1 MFTKPFQQ
9 LSKHDANIAGG
20 KGASLGEMITS
31 GIPVPDGFV
40 VLSTTFDKFL
50 EITDI
55 SIEIDAILN
64 KVDHNEV
71 HTVEDASKQ
80 IQALILSAKMPKDIA
95 KEIKTEFSKLNCKY
109 VAVRSSA
116 TAEDSASA
124 AWAGQLDSF
133 LNTTEETLLENVQRC
148 FASLFTPRAIFY
160 RFEKELHNQT
170 ISVAVVVQKMV
181 NSKVSGI
188 AFSVHPV
195 TEDRNQIIIEAGFG
209 LGEAIVSG
217 QITPDSYVVT
227 KDDLN
232 ILDKNIYTQE
242 RGIFRDDKKGG
253 NEWRNISKNEAQE
266 QCLSDK
272 QIIELSNFIIKIENH
287 YNFPCDIEW
296 AMEDDIFYIVQSRPI
311 TTLKVGIAEKDKKEA
326 DLKFNYSDYILTF
339 WAKGISI
346 FAIDIHREAYKK
358 LKYVYIFNNNTFK
371 QFFNKKSYNDA
382 LDYGVEFYS
391 GANKF
396 LSYEKNIN
404 SLIKKLKQHFNFIKN
419 KNELSF
425 SDVSK
430 LFEIIS
436 NLNRKYTLMN
446 IEYTD
451 KAFLMSENNQL
462 IKNNIKKVESLK
474 DYVRGVLDTFLFSR
488 SGLLDVVFT
497 ILSRQF
503 SIEKDFFYNLTRK
516 EILNIINQKN
526 TKNINFSKNIFVAVY
541 NHEDAFIENSAL
553 KIIEQFLHNDIKRSA
568 HIKGFSASKGKVIGF
583 AKILSIDYSGSGL
596 YEKYISSMGENCVL
610 VAQSTNPDLIAAC
623 QKAVAIVTDI
633 GGLMSHAAIISR
645 ELKKPCVV
653 GTNNATQVLKDG
665 DEVEVDADNGVVR
678 ILNRSKSGTSLVE
691 KFIEDKKDAEIT
703 KHEGNFSLLV
713 WGTAASC
720 ESSKLWKKYYQDE
733 FGSILVLM
741 ENKRGIGFFDFNNY
755 KKSTELTLDKFIKLK
770 KFKELDD
777 YKSFIVTVDSLYQAN
792 YPDKI
797 KKLSTKDLEKNI
809 IKLFALTRDWQVITL
824 FCEALDEDIIKKYYK
839 QFDIKNVKFKD
850 FLEKTSLVDFDSFIL
865 KRDRCLLNFSSKNLY
880 KNQWVFSNYLF
891 CPQLKDLQKTH
902 KDAIKELGGIK
913 NIQNEQKT
921 VKVETEKNKKIVK
934 EFRDKLSFREKHFFD
949 FIKGSIYI
957 RDARKE
963 YVFKLICLLSNFTR
977 EIFSRLAIDK
987 ENILYIRGEDF
998 DSGIYKNPDYL
1009 DILNKRKKGV
1019 AVYYSKNLIKEE
1031 FVDFNQ
1037 TKEKIFSYINDNLQQ
1052 KEIRGS
1058 SACAGRVQSTV
1069 KIILDQSDFN
1079 KFKVGDILV
1088 TSMTRPE
1095 FVPLMKKASAII
1107 TDEGGVTCHA
1117 AIISRELNKSCIIG
1131 TKFATQILKDGDE
1144 VEVDADN
1151 GVVRILKKVD
1161 EISTNTREA
1170 SIINF
1175 LNKKELLNFL
1185 MNNEF
1190 DVQSAKASFF
1200 MCDLVFSIY
1209 ARFIKTNIGD
1219 FPVLSYLDSN
1229 NQFREIISKNDIL
1242 KIGEYLYSRFE
1253 KGGIAEIKKMIR
1265 NQIEIEESLDSFKN
1279 QKGIDIKVYSDFI
1292 NKFKKWWEYALLL
1305 EDKGQFSYQKIEE
1318 LLLKRLGEEKTK
1330 KIMGDIFCSSNI
1342 SVFSEERI
1350 HFYNICLRV
1359 FKDSEIKEKI
1369 LKNKTRGLE
1378 NSLLKRW
1385 HQEYNEKYFYFKTD
1399 FYERKEMTFND
1410 FINDLKNEI
1419 ISGDAGA
1426 ISNKIKAI
1434 KKEFVTMKNKMKLAR
1449 LELNK
1454 EELEVS
1460 DYINQLINWSDRRKI
1475 GMMKT
1480 LYYLLGFLKEISIE
1494 KKIEY
1499 GELILCSSDEVFHL
1513 LETGSLPKSK
1523 IRGDLFGCY
1532 YGDESKLFF
1541 GDEALEVFSLVN
1553 FETKNIVGQVA
1564 SRGGG
1569 GVFRGVVRVINDPF
1583 RQKFNK
1589 DDILVTTMTRI
1600 DFVPIMGIAKAII
1613 TDEGGVTSH
1622 AAIVSRELGVPCIIG
1637 TKIATQLLK
1646 DGDEVE
1652 IDMDKGIVKILSGRD
1667 ESNVEAKEYID
1678 IKKFK
1683 ESIGDREYITQ
1694 QGNISIALLG
1704 NICNAIQEKY
1714 ISPYGY
1720 KHIRPVLTLQKGSH
1734 GVCYFDLE
1742 MYRDFSRISYSRIK
1756 DSIYDLPEYQDYI
1769 KLSKIINREYKN
1781 FSTPQE
1787 LGELKSKVVYYFD
1800 LAKKYLVTT
1809 LFCEAVDHQVVEEL
1823 AKKLKVKDIDKFV
1836 EIVSLPTRP
1845 SFVNHQN
1852 QLFLEGKDIL
1862 WSFATYFSAPN
1873 NINREKLLNKKR
1885 KDFSKKEVE
1894 EEIKRNKLVAKENQK
1909 LVDNLM
1915 KKSSVGQRR
1924 AIEFVQASI
1933 NMRDERKEFILKMFT
1948 ILSDSLRALAKKYNI
1963 SYEMISTM
1971 ADTEI
1976 DKLDDSTFIES
1987 LRDRFEKG
1995 VAMISYS
2002 DKSNIGLVDYELA
2015 RNTIFDQSERK
2026 SSINGICANKGSY
2039 TGLVRIIISEKDFHQ
2054 FQEGEI
2060 LVTGMTRAEYVP
2072 LMRKAGAIITDEG
2085 GITCHAAIVSRELG
2099 IPCIIG
2105 TKIAT
2110 QVLKDGDEVEVD
2122 ADNGVVRILNK
2133 KKDKKNK
2140 KGEYINNEADYK
2152 KIKGRGDLV
2161 LYIERKDLSVFV
2173 STLCHLLEGPEIKK
2187 IMGAGWER
2195 QVCVMKDN
2203 IAYWLRDPKE
2213 IKGNRN
2219 IHAKF
2224 LEKKS
2229 KKYLL
2234 DIIGKCEHFNDNA
2247 GGHIKDLKKMSEDD
2261 FSRNIKK
2268 IINYFKDILTYTTI
2282 VPYFLLEVLEGKD
2295 LSQEKKNLIKN
2306 SIEKIRGG
2314 SYYMDFQKIF
2324 IPKLSNYLSNNYN
2337 FKKEE
2342 ILNISYQELLFIL
2355 DNKEI
2360 NDTNLINR
2368 NNSSIFWFD
2377 NKKKVDYISYN
2388 NEVFDFFVNKYLH
2401 LSVDTH
2407 DNIKG
2412 NIANK
2417 GFSVGRAVLVNTY
2430 KDLGKVKKGDIIISR
2445 NTNPSIMPALIKCS
2459 AIVTDEGGIACH
2471 AAIVSRE
2478 LNKPC
2483 IIGTKIATRI
2493 IKDGDEVEVDA
2504 DNGIVRI
2511 IKRKK

>member
-71 HTVEDASKQ
+71 HTVENASKQ

-95 KEIKTEFSKLNCKY
+95 KEIKTEFNKLNCKY

-170 ISVAVVVQKMV
+170 ISVAVVVQRMV

-227 KDDLN
+227 KDNLN
-232 ILDKNIYTQE
+232 IIDKNVYTQE

-253 NEWRNISKNEAQE
+253 NEWRNIPEATAKE

-272 QIIELSNFIIKIENH
+272 QIIELSNLIIKIENH

-311 TTLKVGIAEKDKKEA
+311 TTLSIKLKEKSKKYTIIANDFQSPLIRNEIWVILTTFWKEWYEISIPSVGIFSNENSIDYFVDIKEWINTKEEFQEKINKNPLILKEVINFSVSMGEEMNKFTSQLLDADIINWTSNQMIEFYRKFCYFQSREYAIGVLLPLIDIHGVSFLESFLKDYLSKNLPKKIQDEAYTIFTSPIENSFAMNQEMDLLSLADYFFQSDECKSIFLKNEPKDIPGKLKQLNPIYYNKLKEHAEKHGWVYYVYMGPTFGFVQFAEFLKDILDKGIDPQFERNRKIKERKNLIQKRKEY
-326 DLKFNYSDYILTF
+326 LKKLNPSKNDRILIELVSAYVFTKPRRKDYQSRSYYHLEKFYAEFARRLNITLELARSSAQEQVYGALLTGEINKEKIKEQYGKHLCYLSGNKVVVLSGDNAQNF
-339 WAKGISI
+339 MDSHVAKEKFEIENSNLIMGNTAFPGKAKGI
-346 FAIDIHREAYKK
+346 
-358 LKYVYIFNNNTFK
+358 V
-371 QFFNKKSYNDA
+371 
-382 LDYGVEFYS
+382 
-391 GANKF
+391 
-396 LSYEKNIN
+396 
-404 SLIKKLKQHFNFIKN
+404 
-419 KNELSF
+419 
-425 SDVSK
+425 
-430 LFEIIS
+430 
-436 NLNRKYTLMN
+436 
-446 IEYTD
+446 
-451 KAFLMSENNQL
+451 
-462 IKNNIKKVESLK
+462 
-474 DYVRGVLDTFLFSR
+474 
-488 SGLLDVVFT
+488 
-497 ILSRQF
+497 
-503 SIEKDFFYNLTRK
+503 
-516 EILNIINQKN
+516 
-526 TKNINFSKNIFVAVY
+526 
-541 NHEDAFIENSAL
+541 
-553 KIIEQFLHNDIKRSA
+553 
-568 HIKGFSASKGKVIGF
+568 KVINDH
-583 AKILSIDYSGSGL
+583 ST
-596 YEKYISSMGENCVL
+596 MGKME
-610 VAQSTNPDLIAAC
+610 P
-623 QKAVAIVTDI
+623 
-633 GGLMSHAAIISR
+633 
-645 ELKKPCVV
+645 
-653 GTNNATQVLKDG
+653 
-665 DEVEVDADNGVVR
+665 
-678 ILNRSKSGTSLVE
+678 
-691 KFIEDKKDAEIT
+691 
-703 KHEGNFSLLV
+703 GN
-713 WGTAASC
+713 
-720 ESSKLWKKYYQDE
+720 
-733 FGSILVLM
+733 ILVSVATTP
-741 ENKRGIGFFDFNNY
+741 N
-755 KKSTELTLDKFIKLK
+755 
-770 KFKELDD
+770 
-777 YKSFIVTVDSLYQAN
+777 IVQA
-792 YPDKI
+792 
-797 KKLSTKDLEKNI
+797 
-809 IKLFALTRDWQVITL
+809 
-824 FCEALDEDIIKKYYK
+824 
-839 QFDIKNVKFKD
+839 
-850 FLEKTSLVDFDSFIL
+850 
-865 KRDRCLLNFSSKNLY
+865 
-880 KNQWVFSNYLF
+880 
-891 CPQLKDLQKTH
+891 
-902 KDAIKELGGIK
+902 
-913 NIQNEQKT
+913 
-921 VKVETEKNKKIVK
+921 
-934 EFRDKLSFREKHFFD
+934 
-949 FIKGSIYI
+949 
-957 RDARKE
+957 
-963 YVFKLICLLSNFTR
+963 
-977 EIFSRLAIDK
+977 
-987 ENILYIRGEDF
+987 
-998 DSGIYKNPDYL
+998 
-1009 DILNKRKKGV
+1009 
-1019 AVYYSKNLIKEE
+1019 
-1031 FVDFNQ
+1031 
-1037 TKEKIFSYINDNLQQ
+1037 
-1052 KEIRGS
+1052 
-1058 SACAGRVQSTV
+1058 
-1069 KIILDQSDFN
+1069 
-1079 KFKVGDILV
+1079 
-1088 TSMTRPE
+1088 
-1095 FVPLMKKASAII
+1095 MKKASAII
-1107 TDEGGVTCHA
+1107 TDEGGLTCHA
-1117 AIISRELNKSCIIG
+1117 AIVSRELEVPCVVG
-1131 TKFATQILKDGDE
+1131 TKFATKVLKDGDE

-1151 GVVRILKKVD
+1151 GVVRILKKAD
-1161 EISTNTREA
+1161 EISTDTREA
-1170 SIINF
+1170 SNINF

-1253 KGGIAEIKKMIR
+1253 KGGIAEIKKMII

-1305 EDKGQFSYQKIEE
+1305 EDKGQFSYQKIED

-1359 FKDSEIKEKI
+1359 FKNSEIKEKI
-1369 LKNKTRGLE
+1369 LKNKPRDLE
-1378 NSLLKRW
+1378 NSLLKKW
-1385 HQEYNEKYFYFKTD
+1385 YQEYNEKYFYFKTD
-1399 FYERKEMTFND
+1399 FYERKEITFND

-1419 ISGDAGA
+1419 ISGDASA
-1426 ISNKIKAI
+1426 ISNKIKAV
-1434 KKEFVTMKNKMKLAR
+1434 KKEFVIMKNKMKLAR

-1480 LYYLLGFLKEISIE
+1480 LYYLLGFLKEISVG

-1499 GELILCSSDEVFHL
+1499 GELILCSSDEVFYL

-1532 YGDESKLFF
+1532 YGDDSKLFF
-1541 GDEALEVFSLVN
+1541 GDEALEVFGLVN

-1652 IDMDKGIVKILSGRD
+1652 IDMDKGIVKILRGRD
-1667 ESNVEAKEYID
+1667 ESSVEVKEDID
-1678 IKKFK
+1678 IKEFK
-1683 ESIGDREYITQ
+1683 ESIKDREYITQ

-1704 NICNAIQEKY
+1704 NICNSIQEKY
-1714 ISPYGY
+1714 ISTYGY
-1720 KHIRPVLTLQKGSH
+1720 KHIRPILTLQKGSH

-1781 FSTPQE
+1781 FSIPQE
-1787 LGELKSKVVYYFD
+1787 LGELKSKIVYYFD
-1800 LAKKYLVTT
+1800 LVKKYLVTT
-1809 LFCEAVDHQVVEEL
+1809 LFCEAVDHQVVKEL

-1836 EIVSLPTRP
+1836 EITSLPTRP

-1852 QLFLEGKDIL
+1852 QLFLEGKDIS
-1862 WSFATYFSAPN
+1862 WSFTTYFSAPN
-1873 NINREKLLNKKR
+1873 NIDREKLLNKKR

-1933 NMRDERKEFILKMFT
+1933 NIRDNRKEFILKMFT
-1948 ILSDSLRALAKKYNI
+1948 ILSDSLRSLAKKYDI

-1971 ADTEI
+1971 ADNEI
-1976 DKLDDSTFIES
+1976 DRLDNPTFIRD

-2002 DKSNIGLVDYELA
+2002 NKSSIGLVDYELA
-2015 RNTIFDQSERK
+2015 KNTIFDQSERK
-2026 SSINGICANKGSY
+2026 SSIDGICANKGLY
-2039 TGLVRIIISEKDFHQ
+2039 TGSVRIIISEKDFHQ

-2085 GITCHAAIVSRELG
+2085 GVTCHAAIISRELG
-2099 IPCIIG
+2099 KPCIIG
-2105 TKIAT
+2105 TKVAT
-2110 QVLKDGDEVEVD
+2110 QVLKDGDKVEVD
-2122 ADNGVVRILNK
+2122 AENGVVRILNK
-2133 KKDKKNK
+2133 NSNEIKINYDEWKFEFRQRDFQPILMADQWSKSLYKYFSKEAGLDVPHFDCVFGGDSRGYNKIEQKTKFIGKFLKACEDDKYLQFLFKKILKRVNEIDKLTLEISRKKHKNK
-2140 KGEYINNEADYK
+2140 K
-2152 KIKGRGDLV
+2152 
-2161 LYIERKDLSVFV
+2161 
-2173 STLCHLLEGPEIKK
+2173 EI
-2187 IMGAGWER
+2187 
-2195 QVCVMKDN
+2195 
-2203 IAYWLRDPKE
+2203 L
-2213 IKGNRN
+2213 
-2219 IHAKF
+2219 
-2224 LEKKS
+2224 
-2229 KKYLL
+2229 
-2234 DIIGKCEHFNDNA
+2234 
-2247 GGHIKDLKKMSEDD
+2247 
-2261 FSRNIKK
+2261 
-2268 IINYFKDILTYTTI
+2268 
-2282 VPYFLLEVLEGKD
+2282 
-2295 LSQEKKNLIKN
+2295 
-2306 SIEKIRGG
+2306 
-2314 SYYMDFQKIF
+2314 MDWKIF
-2324 IPKLSNYLSNNYN
+2324 NELFLQIIP
-2337 FKKEE
+2337 
-2342 ILNISYQELLFIL
+2342 
-2355 DNKEI
+2355 
-2360 NDTNLINR
+2360 
-2368 NNSSIFWFD
+2368 WFYYPY
-2377 NKKKVDYISYN
+2377 YISEEN
-2388 NEVFDFFVNKYLH
+2388 FLTN
-2401 LSVDTH
+2401 
-2407 DNIKG
+2407 
-2412 NIANK
+2412 
-2417 GFSVGRAVLVNTY
+2417 
-2430 KDLGKVKKGDIIISR
+2430 KVKKGLLKYKKEIEKITDINNALLILSYPSKDNKLQEEQNDLYQIVKFVLENKNYKTSSKLRKMTDSYLDKYSWMTTFIELPLELSNKSDLNKKINDSIKNNFLKEFEIREERKIENHKLEERILKIIKENKS
-2445 NTNPSIMPALIKCS
+2445 LIKDIKNAKYLGWILS
-2459 AIVTDEGGIACH
+2459 ASVEDLFLALSRLIPFYKKIAKNIGVKYSDWIYFTADEIEDMLLRKKIEYDLIARKKSYFYIMENGKRDMIFGEEAQKRTEEIDKKLNSISNDIKEITGTPVYPGVVEGLAHICFTPDESKKLKEGEILVCGMTSPDYVPAMKKSKAVVTDEGGVLCH
-2471 AAIVSRE
+2471 AAIISRE
-2478 LNKPC
+2478 LGKTC
-2483 IIGTKIATRI
+2483 VVGTKMSTKAIKTGDKI
-2493 IKDGDEVEVDA
+2493 IVDGDRGLVILL
-2504 DNGIVRI
+2504 NN
-2511 IKRKK
+2511 KK